1 MLLSELFEASTE
13 VGIIFGRFNPP
24 HKGHKAAWEIAA
36 KSPIW
41 FVGTNKSTI
50 GPKDPLP
57 FDVKVEAMKVIW
69 PDIEGHIVTEQ
80 SWLTLC
86 STVFS
91 EYGDVTLN
99 VVTDEEYVFKLI
111 AQYNGVEGKAHGFY
125 KFSNIVPTPSPRI
138 SSATDLRNAVM
149 AGDRDAFAKA
159 AGVAADTIVAGT
171 PFFDLVAKYL
181 TPYLDKKAAA
191 PAPKKAA
198 AKKVVK

>member
-13 VGIIFGRFNPP
+13 VGICFGRWNPA

-41 FVGTNKSTI
+41 YVGTNKSTV

-57 FDVKVEAMKVIW
+57 FDVKIEVMKTIW
-69 PDIEGHIVTEQ
+69 PEVASHIVAEQ

-86 STVFS
+86 SRVF
-91 EYGDVTLN
+91 EEHGDVTLN
-99 VVTDEEYVFKLI
+99 VVTDEEWVIKTI
-111 AQYNGVEGKAHGFY
+111 VQYNGVEGKAHGFY

-138 SSATDLRNAVM
+138 SSATALRDAVM

-159 AGVAADTIVAGT
+159 AGVAADTNVAGT

-181 TPYLDKKAAA
+181 LPYAD
-191 PAPKKAA
+191 APKKPT
-198 AKKVVK
+198 KKVK

>member
-1 MLLSELFEASTE
+1 MLLSELFEATQE
-13 VGIIFGRFNPP
+13 VAICFGRWNPP
-24 HKGHKAAWEIAA
+24 HKGHKAAWETAA

-41 FVGTNKSTI
+41 FVGTNKGTI

-99 VVTDEEYVFKLI
+99 VVTDEEWVFKTI

-125 KFSNIVPTPSPRI
+125 KFTKIVPTPSPRL
-138 SSATDLRNAVM
+138 SSATDLRAAVA
-149 AGDRDAFAKA
+149 AGNREAFAKA
-159 AGVAADTIVAGT
+159 AGVAADTMVAGT

-181 TPYLDKKAAA
+181 LPHAD
-191 PAPKKAA
+191 A
-198 AKKVVK
+198 AKKPTAKKAVKK

>member
-1 MLLSELFEASTE
+1 MLLSELFEATQE
-13 VGIIFGRFNPP
+13 VAIIFGRFNPP

-41 FVGTNKSTI
+41 YVGTNKSTV

-57 FDVKVEAMKVIW
+57 FDVKIEAMKIIW
-69 PDIEGHIVTEQ
+69 PDVASHIVAEQ

-86 STVFS
+86 SRVF
-91 EYGDVTLN
+91 EEHGDVTLN

-125 KFSNIVPTPSPRI
+125 KFTTINPAPSPRI
-138 SSATDLRNAVM
+138 SSATDLRNAVA

-159 AGVAADTIVAGT
+159 AGVAADTKIAGV

-181 TPYLDKKAAA
+181 TPYADKVAKA
-191 PAPKKAA
+191 PA
-198 AKKVVK
+198 AKKAVKK

>member
-1 MLLSELFEASTE
+1 MLLSELFEATQE
-13 VGIIFGRFNPP
+13 VAICFGRWNPA
-24 HKGHKAAWEIAA
+24 HKGHKVAWETAA

-41 FVGTNKSTI
+41 YVGTNKSTV

-57 FDVKVEAMKVIW
+57 FDVKIEVMKTIW
-69 PDIEGHIVTEQ
+69 PEVGPHIVAEQ

-86 STVFS
+86 SRVF
-91 EYGDVTLN
+91 EEHGDVTLN

-111 AQYNGVEGKAHGFY
+111 DQYNGVEGKPHGFY
-125 KFSNIVPTPSPRI
+125 KFTNIVPTPSPRI
-138 SSATDLRNAVM
+138 SSATDLRAAVA
-149 AGDRDAFAKA
+149 AGNREAFAKA
-159 AGVAADTIVAGT
+159 AGVAADTNVAGT

-181 TPYLDKKAAA
+181 LPYADKKA

>member
-1 MLLSELFEASTE
+1 MLLSELFEATQE
-13 VGIIFGRFNPP
+13 VAICFGRWNPP
-24 HKGHKAAWEIAA
+24 HKGHKAAWETAA

-41 FVGTNKSTI
+41 YVGTNKSTV

-57 FDVKVEAMKVIW
+57 FDVKIEAMKTIW
-69 PDIEGHIVTEQ
+69 PEVASHIVAEQ

-86 STVFS
+86 SRVF
-91 EYGDVTLN
+91 EEHGDVTLN

-125 KFSNIVPTPSPRI
+125 KFTTINPTPSPRL
-138 SSATDLRNAVM
+138 SSATDLRNAVA

-159 AGVAADTIVAGT
+159 AGVAADTNVAGA

-181 TPYLDKKAAA
+181 MPYADKKAAA
-191 PAPKKAA
+191 PAAKKSA